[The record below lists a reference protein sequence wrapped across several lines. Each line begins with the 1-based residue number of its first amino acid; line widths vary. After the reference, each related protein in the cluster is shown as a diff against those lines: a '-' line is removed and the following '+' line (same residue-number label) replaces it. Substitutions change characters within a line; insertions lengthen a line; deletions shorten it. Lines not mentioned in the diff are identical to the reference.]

1 MLKRK
6 TNSMTSQRGFLSNHS
21 SKSSTGSARESSN
34 DSYSSA
40 KASPKFSTKLNFN
53 RSIKKQSIL
62 HTRRGLG
69 VTCTFRG
76 LSKKDS
82 ADYSEDSKGASDS
95 DSNDPPV
102 KTQSVA
108 TGKIK
113 PEDAMFIIK
122 DVATGIE
129 YDIRDPSTLAR
140 LNSNLSSFSSEY
152 SEKNAW
158 QDWWKQKKEVNAKL
172 LQAAETGDLA
182 TVESLLDRSLGD
194 KVADVNTRSAE
205 SYTPLHF
212 AAREGRLEM
221 VSLLI
226 ERGANV
232 HAQTKELRT
241 PLHIA
246 CIKGHIAIIEELAMA
261 EAEFN
266 VNDKDGNTPAHLL
279 AKYGWE
285 DALERILK
293 YQPDL
298 TMSNNKKQTALNLVS
313 KKALKA
319 ITSMTEQGLAN
330 ALREVLPPIV
340 HQPMPALDIV
350 DSDSSIE
357 LEEPIKIDIKD
368 ENNSDSQEERR
379 VKQVKIEPLS
389 VQLPEDDKSSFKT
402 TTDNADMSVQR
413 SILMDLDSG
422 FTGTEG
428 FTPMQLLGKGD
439 HGEIYAI
446 KSKATGELFA
456 MKMIKKE
463 DVELVNLY
471 AACVSQDSETLNYP
485 VCPFVVGLEFAFQA
499 LDYYLFVTKYCP
511 GLVFSLTQ

>member
-6 TNSMTSQRGFLSNHS
+6 TNSMNSQRGFLSNHS

-34 DSYSSA
+34 DSYNSA

-53 RSIKKQSIL
+53 RSIKKPSIL

-69 VTCTFRG
+69 ATCTFRG

-95 DSNDPPV
+95 DSNDAPV
-102 KTQSVA
+102 KTQSVVA
-108 TGKIK
+108 GKIK

-122 DVATGIE
+122 DVATGVE

-152 SEKNAW
+152 SEKNVW
-158 QDWWKQKKEVNAKL
+158 QDWWKQKKEANAKL
-172 LQAAETGDLA
+172 LEAAETGDLE
-182 TVESLLDRSLGD
+182 TMESLLDRRLGD
-194 KVADVNTRSAE
+194 KAADVNARSIE

-212 AAREGRLEM
+212 AARDGRLEM
-221 VSLLI
+221 LSLLI
-226 ERGANV
+226 EKGANV
-232 HAQTKELRT
+232 RAQTKELRT

-246 CIKGHIAIIEELAMA
+246 CVKGHIPIIEQLAMA

-319 ITSMTEQGLAN
+319 ITSMTEQALAN
-330 ALREVLPPIV
+330 ASREVLPPIV

-357 LEEPIKIDIKD
+357 LEEPIRIDIKD
-368 ENNSDSQEERR
+368 ENSSDSQEERR
-379 VKQVKIEPLS
+379 VKQIRIEPLS
-389 VQLPEDDKSSFKT
+389 VQLPEDDKST
-402 TTDNADMSVQR
+402 AENADMSIQR

-446 KSKATGELFA
+446 KSKTTGELFA

-463 DVELVNLY
+463 DVKLVNLY
-471 AACVSQDSETLNYP
+471 AACVSQDGEVLNYP
-485 VCPFVVGLEFAFQA
+485 VCPFVVGLEFAFRA
-499 LDYYLFVTKYCP
+499 FDYYLFVTKYCP
-511 GLVFSLTQ
+511 G